1 MISPSPD
8 KPKGNNKS
16 PEFQPEF
23 QKVQH
28 EFAAHIRDPK
38 INPAPKDI
46 EDRRMGI
53 YRELFFNN
61 VASFIVSSFPVLHS
75 ILDDDHWE
83 AMVRDYFSHHKAET
97 PYFYEMAQE
106 FLTYLKAERDDPN
119 DPAFMLELAH
129 YEWVELALSIS
140 DEEINMEGIDADGD
154 LLTGTPVISP
164 LAWPL
169 SYRYDVQHIS
179 PDYIPDTP
187 LKQPTHIVVYRNS
200 NDDVGF
206 LELNPVTARLLYLFP
221 EGSQL
226 SGQQALEQIAR
237 EMQHPDPAVVIKGGM
252 EALQE
257 LKRRDIILGTR
268 K

>member
-1 MISPSPD
+1 MMSPSPD
-8 KPKGNNKS
+8 NPKGNHKL
-16 PEFQPEF
+16 PEF
-23 QKVQH
+23 QKVQR

-38 INPAPKDI
+38 TNPAPKDI

-61 VASFIVSSFPVLHS
+61 VASFIETSFPVLHS
-75 ILDDDHWE
+75 ILDADHWE
-83 AMVRDYFSHHKAET
+83 TMVRDYFAHHKAET
-97 PYFYEMAQE
+97 PYFHEMAQE
-106 FLTYLKAERDDPN
+106 FLTYLKAERNNTSDPS
-119 DPAFMLELAH
+119 FMLELAH

-140 DEEINMEGIDADGD
+140 DEKIDWEDINADGD
-154 LLTGTPVISP
+154 LLNGTPVISP

-169 SYRYDVQHIS
+169 SYSYDVQHIS

-187 LKQPTHIVVYRNS
+187 LQQPTHIVVYRDN
-200 NDDVGF
+200 NDNVGF

-221 EGSQL
+221 EGSRL
-226 SGQQALEQIAR
+226 SGQQALEQIAQ
-237 EMQHPDPAVVIKGGM
+237 EMQHPDPSVVINGGL